1 MKKYLEK
8 YYSRI
13 ILMGLFVFLIH
24 GAKLHSGIIGIDT
37 EDIIHLQGDF
47 YGGWLN
53 TGRQGLYL
61 LKWMMNSLSFQPYM
75 AGLCTLLFMTA
86 AVSSLFLLWDK
97 MLWDKMLWDKILW
110 EKMSLGRKK
119 AGIWAWA
126 AGGLFLIAHPVITEQ
141 FYFTLQS
148 VEICIGFLLTAAA
161 LYLIAAY
168 REKGKLWRAAI
179 SCLFLLLTFSIYQAF
194 VVVFIFGTI
203 TVLLL
208 EGIARLQGE
217 EDVTGKE
224 LLKGLI
230 PYVSVFLAAFVV
242 NTIITKLFFS
252 VSDYL
257 GGQILWG
264 KFDIMDNFRAIVGHI
279 VKTFT
284 GYESLHYHFSF
295 GLLCIA
301 AAWAVIIICMRY
313 GKKHREKGSILVVLF
328 YLAALFVSPF
338 LMTFVCGGA
347 PVIRSQL
354 VLPVITGFLAYLV
367 ISLLAV
373 LMKGAGGEQNKADNS
388 VLQKAVILCVA
399 VLCIVGIWSET
410 AVTMSLYYT
419 DEMRYEQ
426 DEALGRDLIME
437 IDRIR
442 GERELPVA
450 VVGRKAFSGNN
461 ACVTGEIIGKSFF
474 DHDVE
479 VEPEYYWSTRRI
491 LGFLHVLGADYIQ
504 ADKGRFAE
512 VVNYS
517 ADMPAWPAEGSVQI
531 YDGMIVVK
539 LSADL

>member
-53 TGRQGLYL
+53 TGRQGLYF
-61 LKWMMNSLSFQPYM
+61 LKWLTNSLSFQPYM

-97 MLWDKMLWDKILW
+97 MLWGKAD
-110 EKMSLGRKK
+110 LGQRKT
-119 AGIWAWA
+119 GTWAWTT
-126 AGGLFLIAHPVITEQ
+126 GGLFLIAHPVITEQ

-148 VEICIGFLLTAAA
+148 VEICIGFLLTVVA

-168 REKGKLWRAAI
+168 REKGKIWRAAV

-194 VVVFIFGTI
+194 VVIFIFGTI

-208 EGIARLQGE
+208 EGIARLNRE
-217 EDVTGKE
+217 ETVTGKE
-224 LLKGLI
+224 LLKGLL
-230 PYVSVFLAAFVV
+230 PYVSVFLAAFAV
-242 NTIITKLFFS
+242 NAIITRLFFS

-279 VKTFT
+279 VKVLT
-284 GYESLHYHFSF
+284 GYESVHYHFSF

-301 AAWAVIIICMRY
+301 AAVAVIIICMRY
-313 GKKHREKGSILVVLF
+313 GKKQKKKGAVAVVLF

-354 VLPVITGFLAYLV
+354 VLPLITGFLAYLV
-367 ISLLAV
+367 ISLLTV
-373 LMKGAGGEQNKADNS
+373 FREGAGAEQSEAEKQTKAVKRNS
-388 VLQKAVILCVA
+388 VLKKAAVLCVA
-399 VLCIVGIWSET
+399 ALCIAGIWSET
-410 AVTMSLYYT
+410 AVTMGLYYT

-426 DEALGRDLIME
+426 DEALGRELITE
-437 IDRIR
+437 IDRTR
-442 GERELPVA
+442 GEQELPVA
-450 VVGRKAFSGNN
+450 VVGSKPFSGNN
-461 ACVTGEIIGKSFF
+461 ACVIGEIIGKSFF

-479 VEPEYYWSTRRI
+479 VEPRYYWSTRRI

-504 ADKGRFAE
+504 ADKGRFADA
-512 VVNYS
+512 VNYS
-517 ADMPAWPAEGSVQI
+517 AGMPVWPAEGSVQI

>member
-37 EDIIHLQGDF
+37 EDIIHLQEDF

-61 LKWMMNSLSFQPYM
+61 LKWLMNSLRFQPYM
-75 AGLCTLLFMTA
+75 AGLCTLLFLTA
-86 AVSSLFLLWDK
+86 AVSALFLLWDK
-97 MLWDKMLWDKILW
+97 MLWQDKAPGQ
-110 EKMSLGRKK
+110 SK
-119 AGIWAWA
+119 AGIWAWV
-126 AGGLFLIAHPVITEQ
+126 AGGLFLIAHPVLTEQ

-161 LYLIAAY
+161 LYLIAEY
-168 REKGKLWRAAI
+168 REKRKLWRALI
-179 SCLFLLLTFSIYQAF
+179 SCLLLLLTFSIYQAF

-208 EGIARLQGE
+208 EGIARLQRGAA
-217 EDVTGKE
+217 VTGKE

-230 PYVSVFLAAFVV
+230 PYVGVFLAAFAV
-242 NTIITKLFFS
+242 NTMITKLFFS

-264 KFDIMDNFRAIVGHI
+264 RFDVLDNFRAIAGHV
-279 VKTFT
+279 VKALT
-284 GYESLHYHFSF
+284 GYESVHYHVSF

-301 AAWAVIIICMRY
+301 AVLGVMIICVRY
-313 GKKHREKGSILVVLF
+313 AKQKKKKGAITVVLF
-328 YLAALFVSPF
+328 YLAALLVSPF
-338 LMTFVCGGA
+338 LMTLVCGGA

-354 VLPVITGFLAYLV
+354 VLPLITGFLAYLV
-367 ISLLAV
+367 ISLLTIF
-373 LMKGAGGEQNKADNS
+373 MEGAGEEQSETLKQNEAAKQNS
-388 VLQKAVILCVA
+388 VPQKAA
-399 VLCIVGIWSET
+399 VLCVTVLCIAGIWSET
-410 AVTMSLYYT
+410 ATTMSLYYT

-426 DEALGRDLIME
+426 DEALGRELITE

-442 GERELPVA
+442 GEQEMPVA
-450 VVGRKAFSGNN
+450 VVGRKPFSGNH

-474 DHDVE
+474 DHDAE
-479 VEPEYYWSTRRI
+479 VEPQYYWSTRRI
-491 LGFLHVLGADYIQ
+491 LGFLHVLGADYPQ
-504 ADKGRFAE
+504 ADKGRFADA
-512 VVNYS
+512 VNYS
-517 ADMPAWPAEGSVQI
+517 NDMPVWPAEGSVQI

-539 LSADL
+539 LSAM

>member
-53 TGRQGLYL
+53 TGRQGLYF
-61 LKWMMNSLSFQPYM
+61 LKWLTNSLSFQPYM

-97 MLWDKMLWDKILW
+97 MLW
-110 EKMSLGRKK
+110 EKADLGQRKT
-119 AGIWAWA
+119 GTWAWA
-126 AGGLFLIAHPVITEQ
+126 AGGLFLISHPVITEQ

-148 VEICIGFLLTAAA
+148 AEICIGFLLTAAA
-161 LYLIAAY
+161 LYLMAAY
-168 REKGKLWRAAI
+168 REKGKLWRAVI
-179 SCLFLLLTFSIYQAF
+179 SCLLLLLTFSIYQAF
-194 VVVFIFGTI
+194 VAVFIFGTI

-208 EGIARLQGE
+208 EGIAGLQKE
-217 EDVTGKE
+217 ETVTGKE
-224 LLKGLI
+224 LLGGLI
-230 PYVSVFLAAFVV
+230 PYVVVFLTAFFI

-264 KFDIMDNFRAIVGHI
+264 KFDIMDNFRAIAGHI
-279 VKTFT
+279 VKVLT
-284 GYESLHYHFSF
+284 GYESVHNHFSF
-295 GLLCIA
+295 GLLCLA
-301 AAWAVIIICMRY
+301 ATCLVLVICVRF
-313 GKKHREKGSILVVLF
+313 GKRQKKKGSVIVVLF

-338 LMTFVCGGA
+338 LMTLVCGGA

-354 VLPVITGFLAYLV
+354 VLPLITGFLAYLV
-367 ISLLAV
+367 ISLLTV
-373 LMKGAGGEQNKADNS
+373 LMDGTEAEQTA
-388 VLQKAVILCVA
+388 LQKTAGLCVA
-399 VLCIVGIWSET
+399 VLCILGIWSQT
-410 AVTMSLYYT
+410 ATTMSLYYT

-426 DEALGRDLIME
+426 DEALGRELIME

-442 GERELPVA
+442 EEQELPVA
-450 VVGRKAFSGNN
+450 VVGRKPFSGNN
-461 ACVTGEIIGKSFF
+461 ACVIGEIIGKSFF

-479 VEPEYYWSTRRI
+479 VEPPYYWSTRRI
-491 LGFLHVLGADYIQ
+491 LGFLHVLGTDYPQ
-504 ADKGRFAE
+504 ADRSRFADA
-512 VVNYS
+512 VNYS
-517 ADMPAWPAEGSVQI
+517 ADMPVWPAEGSVQI

-539 LSADL
+539 LSATE

>member
-13 ILMGLFVFLIH
+13 MIMGLFVFLIH

-47 YGGWLN
+47 YGGWIN

-61 LKWMMNSLSFQPYM
+61 LKWLMHSLSFQPYM
-75 AGLCTLLFMTA
+75 AGLCTLLFMAA

-97 MLWDKMLWDKILW
+97 ILW
-110 EKMSLGRKK
+110 QKMSSGQRK
-119 AGIWAWA
+119 AGNWAWV

-148 VEICIGFLLTAAA
+148 VEICIGFLLSAVS

-168 REKGKLWRAAI
+168 REKGSLWRAVI
-179 SCLFLLLTFSIYQAF
+179 SCLLLLLTFSTYQAF
-194 VVVFIFGTI
+194 VSVFIFGTI

-208 EGIARLQGE
+208 EGIARLQSGE
-217 EDVTGKE
+217 EVTGKE

-230 PYVSVFLAAFVV
+230 PYVCVFTAAFVV

-252 VSDYL
+252 ISDYL

-279 VKTFT
+279 VKVLT
-284 GYESLHYHFSF
+284 GYGSVHYHFSF
-295 GLLCIA
+295 GVLCIA
-301 AAWAVIIICMRY
+301 AAWMVMTICVRY
-313 GKKHREKGSILVVLF
+313 GKKQKKKGSVPVILF

-338 LMTFVCGGA
+338 LMTLVCGGA

-354 VLPVITGFLAYLV
+354 VLPLLTGFLAYLV
-367 ISLLAV
+367 ISLPAV
-373 LMKGAGGEQNKADNS
+373 LAEGAGAEQSKKGKFLPKKAA
-388 VLQKAVILCVA
+388 VLFAGL
-399 VLCIVGIWSET
+399 LCIVGIWSET
-410 AVTMSLYYT
+410 ATTMSFYYT
-419 DEMRYEQ
+419 DEMRYRQ
-426 DEALGRDLIME
+426 DEALGRELITE

-442 GERELPVA
+442 GEQKLPVA
-450 VVGRKAFSGNN
+450 VVGRKPFSGNN
-461 ACVTGEIIGKSFF
+461 ACVIGEIIGKSFF
-474 DHDVE
+474 DHDTE
-479 VEPEYYWSTRRI
+479 VEPQYYWSTRRI
-491 LGFLHVLGADYIQ
+491 LGFLHVLGSDYLQ
-504 ADKGRFAE
+504 ADKGRFAD

-517 ADMPAWPAEGSVQI
+517 MNMPVWPAEGSVQI

-539 LSADL
+539 LSGIE